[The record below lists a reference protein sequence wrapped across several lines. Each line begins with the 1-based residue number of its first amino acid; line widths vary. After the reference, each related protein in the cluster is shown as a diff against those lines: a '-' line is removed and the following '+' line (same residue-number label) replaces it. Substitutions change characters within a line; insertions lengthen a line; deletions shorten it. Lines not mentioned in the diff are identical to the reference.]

1 MNRLWTLF
9 DSHSLLSFF
18 LKNALVHAQSWVG
31 IMLMKQPFYIT
42 GIEDLEV
49 AKASAFG
56 AAGAFFFLF
65 LISIL
70 YLLNN
75 GRYQLHELTSST
87 STIVAT
93 NFPSLQQL
101 PFQQSRGR
109 GGIERFG
116 DYRTVGTFTAGEHD
130 DDDDADLHHETALT

>member
-1 MNRLWTLF
+1 MTDFCRQRRR
-9 DSHSLLSFF
+9 
-18 LKNALVHAQSWVG
+18 QSWVG

-56 AAGAFFFLF
+56 AAGAFFFIF
-65 LISIL
+65 LVSIL

-75 GRYQLHELTSST
+75 GRYQLNALSMST
-87 STIVAT
+87 STVAT
-93 NFPSLQQL
+93 NLPSL

-109 GGIERFG
+109 GSIQRFG
-116 DYRTVGTFTAGEHD
+116 EYRTVGTFSAAA